1 MLEIRDL
8 VAAYGPVTA
17 LRGVN
22 VRVPQGTTVT
32 ILGANGAGKSTILRA
47 VSGLLKPTHGSIQL
61 DGERID
67 RKSAASIVRRGIS
80 LVPEGRQ
87 LFTALTVEQN
97 LRLGAF
103 TRSDRR
109 GVREDLLRV
118 YDYFPRLRERMKQPA
133 GSLSGGEQQML
144 AIGRAL
150 MAHPRLLLL
159 DEPSTGLAPF
169 LVRDIFQIVSTIN
182 REQGTTVLLVE
193 QNATLSLSIADYGY
207 VIETGRVVIEAPAH
221 ELRENE
227 AVRKAYLGY

>member
-22 VRVPQGTTVT
+22 VSVRQGTTVT

-47 VSGLLKPTHGSIQL
+47 ISGLLKPARGSIQF

-67 RKSAASIVRRGIS
+67 HKSAASIVRRGIS

-109 GVREDLLRV
+109 AVREDLLRV
-118 YDYFPRLRERMKQPA
+118 YDYFPRLRERMKQFA

-169 LVRDIFQIVSTIN
+169 LVRDIFKIVSTIN

-221 ELRENE
+221 ELREDE

>member
-47 VSGLLKPTHGSIQL
+47 ISGLLKPTHGSIL
-61 DGERID
+61 FDGERID

-103 TRSDRR
+103 TRGDRR
-109 GVREDLLRV
+109 AVREDLRRV
-118 YDYFPRLRERMKQPA
+118 YDYFPRLRERMRQPG

-169 LVRDIFQIVSTIN
+169 LVRDIFTIVSTIT